1 METTPEQF
9 YEPAG
14 PGLAEYIQVFSRR
27 RGIFLLTSGLI
38 LLVALGLAFGLPPVY
53 RSSATILIEQPEI
66 PKELVPST
74 ITSFADQ
81 RVQMISQRVMTS
93 ANLQQI
99 IDKYDLYPDERE
111 NEPMESVIAKMRDD
125 IGLEMVSADVIDPRT
140 GKPGQANIAFTLSF
154 EYGDPVLAQRVA
166 NELVSLFLQENL
178 KDRTEQA
185 TSASEFLAQQA
196 DALKEKIAEL
206 EQRLAD
212 FKQQNVENLP
222 ELFALNTQLMDRT
235 EKELNDVQ
243 QQLRSLEDRR
253 IYLRSELLKVSPQ
266 TDLYSES
273 GKPILGAAD
282 QLKIRRTEY
291 LTLLAKYSPEHPDVV
306 RLRKEIEALEAEA
319 GRESGRAEIEA
330 RLEGLRAELAAA
342 RKKYSA
348 AHPDVRRLQRTIAAL
363 ERQLERAPQPAPAA
377 PAKEEEPNNPLWIQL
392 KAQLE
397 SANAEYASLKAR
409 ETELRAKL
417 ADYEKR
423 LTRTPQVER
432 EYNELTRDYENAQ
445 LEYKEVRDKQMAA
458 QLARNL
464 ESERKGERFTLI
476 EPPLLPEEPASPN
489 RLAIGFLGV
498 VLSLGGG
505 MASVA
510 VAEALDQS
518 VHGRAGLQRL
528 VGDPPL
534 AVIPRIET
542 AADRRRRLLRRLFV
556 LLALLLLLAGALLAV
571 HLLLMPLDVL
581 WYAALRKLG
590 V

>member
-1 METTPEQF
+1 METTPDQF

-14 PGLAEYIQVFSRR
+14 PGLAEYLQVFSRR
-27 RGIFLLTSGLI
+27 RGIFLLTATLI

-93 ANLQQI
+93 ANLLQI
-99 IDKYDLYPDERE
+99 IDKYDLYPEERE
-111 NEPMESVIAKMRDD
+111 SDPMESVLEQMRDD

-154 EYGDPVLAQRVA
+154 EYGDPVLTQRVA

-235 EKELNDVQ
+235 EKELTDVQ

-273 GKPILGAAD
+273 GRPILGAAD

-319 GRESGRAEIEA
+319 GKESGRAEIEA
-330 RLEGLRAELAAA
+330 QLEGLRAELAAA

-348 AHPDVRRLQRTIAAL
+348 AHPDVKRLQRTIASL
-363 ERQLERAPQPAPAA
+363 QEQLARTPEPVTSTV
-377 PAKEEEPNNPLWIQL
+377 KTEEPNNPVWIQL

-397 SANAEYASLKAR
+397 SANAEYASLKTR
-409 ETELRAKL
+409 EAELRAKL
-417 ADYEKR
+417 ADYEQR

-432 EYNELTRDYENAQ
+432 EYNELTRDYQNAQ

-476 EPPLLPEEPASPN
+476 EPPLLPEEPAKPN
-489 RLAIGFLGV
+489 RLAIGFLGL

-505 MASVA
+505 LASVA
-510 VAEALDQS
+510 MAEALDQT

-528 VGDPPL
+528 TGEPPL
-534 AVIPRIET
+534 AMIPRIET
-542 AADRRRRLLRRLFV
+542 AADRRRRLLYR
-556 LLALLLLLAGALLAV
+556 LLALVGVLLLLAGVLLAV
-571 HLLLMPLDVL
+571 HLLFMPLDVL
-581 WYAALRKLG
+581 WYTALRKLG